1 MRHIERETL
10 QGALGLWAGKRT
22 PWRNRTAHNEGNRV
36 TSAVHGVLAH
46 QGFLVRDP
54 AQDYGRMRVY
64 RATAEG
70 AAALGKR
77 LPKKLAALVPES
89 PTAH

>member
-1 MRHIERETL
+1 MTEAERETL
-10 QGALGLWAGKRT
+10 RDALGLWAGKRH
-22 PWRNRTAHNEGNRV
+22 PWRNRTAHNERNPV
-36 TSAVHGVLAH
+36 TSTVHADLAAA
-46 QGFLVRDP
+46 GRLVRDP

-64 RATAEG
+64 RVTGQG

-77 LPKKLAALVPES
+77 LSKKLAALVPET